1 MNENLS
7 RRNFIRTT
15 STGVAGVIAIPTIL
29 SSCAKGANDRV
40 LIGHIGVGSRGQDE
54 LLNYFLPF
62 ESSYQV
68 ASCDP
73 FQDRRENVAGHI
85 NDYYK
90 KAGIKAPKCKA
101 VLKFED
107 ILERTDMNLIRFKSE
122 VNVI

>member
-1 MNENLS
+1 MNHNFS
-7 RRNFIRTT
+7 RRHFIRNA
-15 STGVAGVIAIPTIL
+15 SIGVAWAIAVPTIL
-29 SSCAKGANDRV
+29 SSCAKGANDRI

-62 ESSYQV
+62 ESSYQLG
-68 ASCDP
+68 SCDP
-73 FQDRRENVAGHI
+73 FQNRRENVAGHI